1 MENNPT
7 YYLVEVAREIIK
19 STEDVDTLKQVAM
32 DLADNLELAAKAYD
46 LLKLKDTMKN
56 SLEEELRKFSLN

>member
-56 SLEEELRKFSLN
+56 SLDEELRKFSLN